1 MDAIIYFFTS
11 LSVLNFVLASVC
23 FLIGLFLG
31 RTFCNKGKK
40 PNNVKPV
47 KAKKESEKVSIK
59 AEGELPSA

>member
-31 RTFCNKGKK
+31 CEASEGKKRKWKSINKGRGW
-40 PNNVKPV
+40 VALCV
-47 KAKKESEKVSIK
+47 
-59 AEGELPSA
+59 